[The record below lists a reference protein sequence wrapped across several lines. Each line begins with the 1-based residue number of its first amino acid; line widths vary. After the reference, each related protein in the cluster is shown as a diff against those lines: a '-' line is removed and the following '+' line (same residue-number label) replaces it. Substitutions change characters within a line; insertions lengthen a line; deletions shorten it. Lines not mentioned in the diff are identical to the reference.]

1 MSARS
6 VHLSQTAE
14 EQISELID
22 LLATRGDAALQR
34 PCPGREK
41 LGDGT
46 VAASA
51 MHMADNYVRI
61 AGFLDTDP
69 GSPAAELGRSR
80 HRIPQLARA
89 AGHRIGPGD
98 GGHPADY
105 AAEDVGPA
113 RLLDRLSIGRAA
125 LRRLADL
132 TDEQLDAVPPASEM
146 RFCDGKRTLD
156 EILTSLLKHQQHQLE
171 AVKTAL
177 T

>member
-6 VHLSQTAE
+6 VHLNQTAE
-14 EQISELID
+14 DQITELID
-22 LLATRGDAALQR
+22 LLTTRGDAALQL

-61 AGFLDTDP
+61 AGLLDTDP
-69 GSPAAELGRSR
+69 GSPAAELGSSR
-80 HRIPQLARA
+80 HRIPRFARA
-89 AGHRIGPGD
+89 AGHRIGAGA
-98 GGHPADY
+98 GGHAADY
-105 AAEDVGPA
+105 AAENVGFA
-113 RLLDRLSIGRAA
+113 GLLDRLSIGRAA

-146 RFCDGKRTLD
+146 RFCDGKRSLD
-156 EILTSLLKHQQHQLE
+156 EILTSLLKHQQHQLD
-171 AVKTAL
+171 AVRTAL